1 MSGSGSMSA
10 REHGITEQSVSVLL
24 EEALSS
30 FPEPPPLADRPVA
43 PCFHTVFAHAHLTGI
58 WSGAIAL
65 GVPVPVA
72 SSLPA
77 ALFAI
82 PADEISAVERADM
95 VGELVNLIAGNLKGL
110 IRGGATLSLPV
121 VLEGDDETI
130 KNTTASLTGTV
141 VVDFAYPFLG
151 QLIAVR
157 ITEHEY

>member
-30 FPEPPPLADRPVA
+30 FPEPPLPDRPVA
-43 PCFHTVFAHAHLTGI
+43 PCIHTVLAHVRLTGI
-58 WSGAIAL
+58 WSGAIVL

-72 SSLPA
+72 SSLTS

-82 PADEISAVERADM
+82 PADEVSAVERADM

-110 IRGGATLSLPV
+110 IQGGATLSLPV
-121 VLEGDDETI
+121 VLEGDEEAI
-130 KNTTASLTGTV
+130 KTTTASLTGIV
-141 VVDFAYPFLG
+141 VVDFVYPFLG